1 MRVLVT
7 IAIPTFN
14 RADGNLIC
22 ALQSAISQTYKNIEI
37 IVSDNCSSDH
47 TEQVVKQF
55 KDPRLQYVRH
65 PENIGANANFN
76 FCLSQAKGDYFLL
89 LHDDDLIDDDFVSVC
104 MKAENYVFNDIGI
117 IRTGTRWID
126 ADGNVLREIPNLV
139 GACSTEDF
147 FLAYSAGKTGIY
159 LCSTLFNTRR
169 LKEIGGFHS
178 KYHLFQDMI
187 AVAKL
192 SALYSRNDICTIKAS
207 NRKHPDARTFSV
219 KVKYWCE
226 ESTILIDTMCE
237 LVPDKATELRAEGRN
252 FVWLHNYNL
261 AKRIEVFSERF
272 AAYLVIWKTCGYMY
286 SLKRLMRTSPL
297 YRFASPLYRLMRSVQ
312 GKLRAVW

>member
-1 MRVLVT
+1 MSVLVT

-14 RADGNLIC
+14 RASGNLTC
-22 ALQSAISQTYKNIEI
+22 ALQSAINQTYENIEI

-47 TEQVVKQF
+47 TEQVIKQF
-55 KDPRLQYVRH
+55 ADPRIHYIRH

-76 FCLSQAKGDYFLL
+76 FCVSHAKGEYFLL
-89 LHDDDLIDDDFVSVC
+89 LHDDDLIDEDFVGVC
-104 MKAENYVFNDIGI
+104 MKAGNDDVNELGI

-126 ADGNVLREIPNLV
+126 ADGNALRELPNLV
-139 GACSTEDF
+139 GKCSTEDF

-192 SALYSRNDICTIKAS
+192 SAWYGRHDICKIKAS

-219 KVKYWCE
+219 KIKYWCE

-237 LVPDKATELRAEGRN
+237 LVSGKAIELRAEGRN

-261 AKRIEVFSERF
+261 AKKIDVFSERV

-286 SLKRLMRTSPL
+286 SLKRLMR
-297 YRFASPLYRLMRSVQ
+297 ASPLYRLMRNV
-312 GKLRAVW
+312 

>member
-1 MRVLVT
+1 MSENMRVLVT

-37 IVSDNCSSDH
+37 IVSDNCSSDD

-126 ADGNVLREIPNLV
+126 VDGNVLSEKPILV
-139 GACSTEDF
+139 GACSTE
-147 FLAYSAGKTGIY
+147 G
-159 LCSTLFNTRR
+159 
-169 LKEIGGFHS
+169 
-178 KYHLFQDMI
+178 
-187 AVAKL
+187 V
-192 SALYSRNDICTIKAS
+192 S
-207 NRKHPDARTFSV
+207 NRGPASHPS
-219 KVKYWCE
+219 
-226 ESTILIDTMCE
+226 
-237 LVPDKATELRAEGRN
+237 
-252 FVWLHNYNL
+252 
-261 AKRIEVFSERF
+261 SEKSPTVGGGPYHPNSNGLF
-272 AAYLVIWKTCGYMY
+272 AA
-286 SLKRLMRTSPL
+286 
-297 YRFASPLYRLMRSVQ
+297 VQ
-312 GKLRAVW
+312 SRAQSG